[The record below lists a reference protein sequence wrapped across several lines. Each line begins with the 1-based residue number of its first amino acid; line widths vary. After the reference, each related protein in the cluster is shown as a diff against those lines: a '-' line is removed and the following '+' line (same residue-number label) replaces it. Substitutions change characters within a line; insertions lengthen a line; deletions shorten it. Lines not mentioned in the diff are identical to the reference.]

1 MSKIFNE
8 TPRSDL
14 ANAIAFFDF
23 EETNL
28 NLREWFYG
36 VLQFYENHGLVPT
49 IMSSEG
55 VTGNK
60 YITVKNGI
68 KKLEERQ
75 FKDLE
80 DFWLAAT
87 PSSDKNNSF
96 KCIMTISLRLS
107 LLGDETRKV
116 FSLEWDSKIT
126 PFEHREMKAVFNYFY
141 SFFKPKYG
149 YGFQRLFSQSPDCYA
164 FGTIMGLNPYVK
176 DPVLKKQIRDEED
189 RIAKWS
195 HNYIMA
201 DGDYKTGDL
210 RDIYP
215 YNLLCRAH
223 LERKVL
229 GMSLE
234 KWILSTNSG
243 TLESFET
250 DRWIWYVPEDKIAKV
265 REALSPTGIIL
276 CI

>member
-1 MSKIFNE
+1 MTKSFNE
-8 TPRSDL
+8 IPRGEL

-23 EETNL
+23 KKTNL
-28 NLREWFYG
+28 DLRKWFYAT
-36 VLQFYENHGLVPT
+36 LQFYETHGLIPT
-49 IMSSEG
+49 IMGITG
-55 VTGNK
+55 VTGRK
-60 YITVKNGI
+60 YITVKSGI

-75 FKDLE
+75 FKNLNG
-80 DFWLAAT
+80 FWIAAT

-96 KCIMTISLRLS
+96 KCIMTISLRLR
-107 LLGDETRKV
+107 LLDDETRKV
-116 FSLEWDSKIT
+116 FSLHWDSQII
-126 PFEHREMKAVFNYFY
+126 PFKYENMIQVFKYFY

-149 YGFQRLFSQSPDCYA
+149 YGYQRLFSQGPDYYA

-176 DPVLKKQIRDEED
+176 DPVLKQKIREEED
-189 RIAKWS
+189 RIAEWKRV
-195 HNYIMA
+195 YIFSK
-201 DGDYKTGDL
+201 GRYTRGDL

-215 YNLLCRAH
+215 YNLMCKAH

-250 DRWIWYVPEDKIAKV
+250 DRWMWYVPEDKIAKV

-276 CI
+276 CV

>member
-28 NLREWFYG
+28 NLREWFYIT
-36 VLQFYENHGLVPT
+36 LQFYETHGLIPT
-49 IMSSEG
+49 IMDITGPNG
-55 VTGNK
+55 VKGNTN
-60 YITVKNGI
+60 ILVKNGA
-68 KKLEERQ
+68 KKLEECL
-75 FKDLE
+75 FKGVNG
-80 DFWLAAT
+80 FWIGAT
-87 PSSDKNNSF
+87 PSSNKHNTFISLMTLDLSLERQRKSFSLAWDPKIISF
-96 KCIMTISLRLS
+96 KYENMI
-107 LLGDETRKV
+107 KV
-116 FSLEWDSKIT
+116 FKD
-126 PFEHREMKAVFNYFY
+126 FY
-141 SFFKPKYG
+141 SFFKPRYG
-149 YGFQRLFSQSPDCYA
+149 YGFQRAFSQSPGAYA
-164 FGTIMGLNPYVK
+164 EGIIMGLNPYIK
-176 DPVLKKQIRDEED
+176 DPLLKQKIKKEREK
-189 RIAKWS
+189 IGKWS
-195 HNYIMA
+195 HNYIMS

-215 YNLLCRAH
+215 YNLICKAH